1 MDGHLL
7 VKRHTTIN
15 QITVSVIGGGVVTR
29 CDRGRMCG
37 GDYFTSFGAVNE
49 GGKIKQTSVRGLSR
63 WPPDEDFTQ
72 QPTKN
77 TQA

>member
-1 MDGHLL
+1 MNGHRLI
-7 VKRHTTIN
+7 KRHTTTN
-15 QITVSVIGGGVVTR
+15 QITVSVIGEGFVTR
-29 CDRGRMCG
+29 FDRGSMCG
-37 GDYFTSFGAVNE
+37 GGYFTSFGAVNE